1 MEVEKEIHSLSAE
14 TLALT
19 VVLGN
24 VLSRLA
30 ATGRTMRFNIAE
42 AFTDAADQVEGIAIR
57 LGKSAASEH
66 TVKALRIVEEMRT
79 IVLGTDKPGR
89 SDAAYR
95 PAAEMAEF
103 SAARP
108 IGLQDRG

>member
-1 MEVEKEIHSLSAE
+1 LEVEKEIHSVSAE

-30 ATGRTMRFNIAE
+30 AADRTMRFSIAE
-42 AFTDAADQVEGIAIR
+42 AFADAANQVEVIAIR
-57 LGKSAASEH
+57 FGKSAASEH

-89 SDAAYR
+89 S
-95 PAAEMAEF
+95 
-103 SAARP
+103 
-108 IGLQDRG
+108 G